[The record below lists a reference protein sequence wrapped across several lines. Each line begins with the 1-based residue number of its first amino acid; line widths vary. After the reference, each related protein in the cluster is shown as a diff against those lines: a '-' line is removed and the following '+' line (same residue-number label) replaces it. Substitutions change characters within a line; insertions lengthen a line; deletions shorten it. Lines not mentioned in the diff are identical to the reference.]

1 MFSPK
6 KKKNLVSLSSYAKIK
21 SDKFIQQWHFNLLP
35 IHIHHIVSIRECETK
50 FDSAQQ
56 PGKNGQNFIL
66 CAKIVSFGEETREK
80 REYYVNVQTA
90 YFGNTYITSYGIL
103 FGSEHV

>member
-1 MFSPK
+1 MW
-6 KKKNLVSLSSYAKIK
+6 NQIWLG
-21 SDKFIQQWHFNLLP
+21 
-35 IHIHHIVSIRECETK
+35 TK
-50 FDSAQQ
+50 RQQQ

-66 CAKIVSFGEETREK
+66 CSKIVSFGEETREK